1 MTASA
6 TLRSFAITATAAFL
20 AACAVGPD
28 YRAPAAPAGGAYTE
42 RPQPEQTDAAPVRG
56 GEAQRFEVGAEI
68 SAEWWTL
75 FGSPELDGLMR
86 TALSGHP
93 TLAAA
98 QAALRQAEENLNAQ
112 YAVLYPSV
120 DAGLSARRQRI
131 SGASVGNPAIP
142 GSVFNL
148 YNASVNVS
156 YAIDVAGGARRELEA
171 LQAGID
177 FQRFQLE
184 ATYLS
189 LTGNIATT
197 AFREA
202 SLREQIRAT
211 RDIVDSQDRQL
222 RLVEKQFELGA
233 LSRADVLAQRAQLA
247 QTRANLPPL
256 EKALAQTRNQLAVL
270 VGKFPDEARLP
281 ELNLSAFQLPQN
293 LPVSLPSD
301 LVRQRP
307 DIRAAETVLH
317 QTNARIGVAQAL
329 MFPQLT
335 LSGSFGT
342 AATRSYDLFG
352 DPGTQIWNIG
362 ASLLQPI
369 FHAGQLQA
377 RKRGA
382 EAAYDQAFAQYQ
394 QTVLGAFQ
402 NVADVLFA
410 LEFDAVALKAQAD
423 AETAARESLD
433 MTTKQ
438 LQFGSASYLA
448 LFNAQRQYEQAKIG
462 LVQAQAA
469 RYADTAALFQAL
481 GGGWWQR
488 EGQDRLSVKAAN

>member
-1 MTASA
+1 MIQSLG
-6 TLRSFAITATAAFL
+6 LRSLTIAATVAL
-20 AACAVGPD
+20 LGACAVGPD
-28 YRAPAAPAGGAYTE
+28 YRAPDAPAFSRYTE
-42 RPQPEQTDAAPVRG
+42 RPQPEQTEAIQVRG
-56 GEAQRFEVGAEI
+56 GEAQRFVVGARI

-75 FGSPELDGLMR
+75 FGSSELDKLMR
-86 TALSGHP
+86 TALNGHP

-120 DAGLSARRQRI
+120 DATLSAKRQRI
-131 SGASVGNPAIP
+131 SGASFGNPGLP
-142 GSVFNL
+142 SSVFNL

-189 LTGNIATT
+189 LTANIATT

-211 RDIVDSQDRQL
+211 REIADSQERQAQ
-222 RLVEKQFELGA
+222 LVEKQFELGA

-270 VGKFPDEARLP
+270 IGRFPGDAGLP
-281 ELNLSAFQLPQN
+281 ELDLSAFQLPQN
-293 LPVSLPSD
+293 LPLSLPSD

-307 DIRAAETVLH
+307 DIRAAETVLR

-335 LSGSFGT
+335 LSGSYGT
-342 AATRSYDLFG
+342 ASTSVSNLF
-352 DPGTQIWNIG
+352 DPGTVVWNIG
-362 ASLLQPI
+362 AGLLQPI

-382 EAAYDQAFAQYQ
+382 QAAYDQAFAQYQ

-402 NVADVLFA
+402 NVTDVLFA

-423 AETAARESLD
+423 AEAAARESLD
-433 MTTKQ
+433 MTKKQ
-438 LQFGSASYLA
+438 LLFGGTSYLA
-448 LFNAQRQYEQAKIG
+448 LYNAQRQYEQAKIG

-481 GGGWWQR
+481 GGGWWER
-488 EGQDRLSVKAAN
+488 EGPDRAPAARAN

>member
-1 MTASA
+1 MIQSLG
-6 TLRSFAITATAAFL
+6 LRSLTIAATAAFL
-20 AACAVGPD
+20 GACAVGPD
-28 YRAPAAPAGGAYTE
+28 YRAPDAPAVSLYTE
-42 RPQPEQTDAAPVRG
+42 KPQPERTEAAQVRG
-56 GEAQRFEVGAEI
+56 GEAQRFEVGARI

-86 TALSGHP
+86 AALDGHP

-98 QAALRQAEENLNAQ
+98 QAALRQTEENLNAQ

-120 DAGLSARRQRI
+120 DASLSARRQRT
-131 SGASVGNPAIP
+131 SGASFGNPALP
-142 GSVFNL
+142 TNVFNL
-148 YNASVNVS
+148 YNASVDVS
-156 YAIDVAGGARRELEA
+156 YAIDLAGGARRELEA
-171 LQAGID
+171 LQAGVD

-189 LTGNIATT
+189 LTANIATT

-211 RDIVDSQDRQL
+211 REIADSQERQAQ
-222 RLVEKQFELGA
+222 LVEKQFALGA

-270 VGKFPDEARLP
+270 IGRFPGEARLP
-281 ELNLSAFQLPQN
+281 ELDLSAFQLPQN
-293 LPVSLPSD
+293 LPLSLPSD

-307 DIRAAETVLH
+307 DIRAAETVLR
-317 QTNARIGVAQAL
+317 QTNARIGIAQAL
-329 MFPQLT
+329 MFPQLN
-335 LSGSFGT
+335 LSGSYGT
-342 AATRSYDLFG
+342 AATSAGNLF
-352 DPGTQIWNIG
+352 DPGTQLWNIG

-382 EAAYDQAFAQYQ
+382 QAAYDQAFAQYR

-410 LEFDAVALKAQAD
+410 LEFDAVALKAQAE
-423 AETAARESLD
+423 AEAAARESLE
-433 MTTKQ
+433 MTNKQ
-438 LQFGSASYLA
+438 LQFGSANYLA

-488 EGQDRLSVKAAN
+488 EGQDQVPAKAAK